1 MYGNRLMMLV
11 LQLYV
16 GHSISYGNFIL
27 CQNMATQEMMYIC
40 LEVCDMYLT
49 VASDAGI
56 GATGRPV
63 STCLCD
69 HGLVISLW
77 HTE

>member
-1 MYGNRLMMLV
+1 
-11 LQLYV
+11 
-16 GHSISYGNFIL
+16 
-27 CQNMATQEMMYIC
+27 MATQEMMYIC

-49 VASDAGI
+49 VTSDGGM

>member
-1 MYGNRLMMLV
+1 MLV

-16 GHSISYGNFIL
+16 GHSVSYGNFFFL
-27 CQNMATQEMMYIC
+27 CQNMAMQEMVYIC

-49 VASDAGI
+49 VTSDGGI
-56 GATGRPV
+56 GVTGRRPV